1 MQKPEILEFF
11 TLSKKGDQERNE
23 DALYVG
29 DCFIAVADGVT
40 PKAPQPEGATET
52 SGRFASRTLCSLLP
66 KMPALTQPE
75 EMLTWLNTQ
84 LKQKIAES
92 VFADCPEKP
101 SASVIFYDALTQR
114 VISYGDCQ
122 LLLGGQVYKRE
133 KAVDK
138 RLSEKRSQILQERL
152 EQGCTP
158 EELLQNDVGR
168 AAIVAELM
176 THAAQNANKPGGE
189 GFPVLGI
196 GEIVPEYIDIYPV
209 SGEVVLASDGYPELA
224 DTLQQ
229 SEMHLQEVVQTDPL
243 LICKYKSTK
252 GMAQG
257 NVSYDDRTY
266 IRFAILTAR

>member
-1 MQKPEILEFF
+1 MQKTEILESF

-23 DALYVG
+23 DALHVG
-29 DCFIAVADGVT
+29 DRFIAVADGVT
-40 PKAPQPEGATET
+40 PKAPQPANATMT
-52 SGRFASRTLCSLLP
+52 SGRFASQTLCSLLP
-66 KMPALTQPE
+66 KMPPLTRPE
-75 EMLTWLNTQ
+75 EILNWLNTQ

-152 EQGCTP
+152 EHGCTP

-176 THAAQNANKPGGE
+176 THAAQNANKPGEE
-189 GFPVLGI
+189 GFPVMGI
-196 GEIVPEYIDIYPV
+196 GEIVPEYIDVYPV

-243 LICKYKSTK
+243 LISKYKSTK